1 MKTVTIQ
8 VTENQ
13 AKLISHALEFYCRIG
28 LGQFNYIRE
37 HQSIQKYLWE
47 NKREEYHD
55 IAKEE
60 LTATRNKFFDMEIG
74 LNGSRGIHSEDID
87 DSVRVAFDIQQV
99 IRHEFWK
106 HNPDRIPVTVD
117 SSIHFTSDDVNISK
131 IKCEIN

>member
-1 MKTVTIQ
+1 MRTVTIE
-8 VTENQ
+8 VTEDQ
-13 AKLISHALEFYCRIG
+13 AKLISHALDFYCRIG
-28 LGQFNYIRE
+28 LGQFNSIRE

-60 LTATRNKFFDMEIG
+60 LTIARNKLFDMEIG
-74 LNGSRGIHSEDID
+74 LSGSKGIHSEIID

-106 HNPDRIPVTVD
+106 HNPDRITATVD
-117 SSIHFTSDDVNISK
+117 SSIHFTSDDVNSNK
-131 IKCEIN
+131 IKCKIK